1 MMNQVKIP
9 INQKYSLSI
18 SELSIYLGIGEH
30 SLRKFITQNTEITD
44 CLIYVGSTVRVKRE
58 KFINYLDRNQIK
70 M

>member
-1 MMNQVKIP
+1 MMKQMEVP

-30 SLRKFITQNTEITD
+30 TIRKFIMQNTEIKD

-58 KFINYLDRNQIK
+58 KFVAYLDRNEIK